1 MAWWRPQEQPLAPVV
16 GCCEWSCGL
25 QGGEGGLD
33 AESVPEVPPAG
44 DTQSQTVAEQ
54 DSMIDLVVETL
65 AILQA
70 FPDETLKQNMQE
82 IFPSLCRMIRCR
94 AATVQ
99 MQVALSD
106 LFASKLGHFM

>member
-1 MAWWRPQEQPLAPVV
+1 MNMADVQVA
-16 GCCEWSCGL
+16 
-25 QGGEGGLD
+25 LD
-33 AESVPEVPPAG
+33 ADGVPEMPPG
-44 DTQSQTVAEQ
+44 EETQTLAEQ
-54 DSMIDLVVETL
+54 EAMIDLVVDTL
-65 AILQA
+65 AVLQS
-70 FPDETLKQNMQE
+70 FPDDILKQNMQE